1 MNSENLVYYLICS
14 HSIPGKESI
23 SKKREIRETG
33 DARSFLSSH
42 SLSGSELQLGFPDY
56 WLDTNPPPTAPSR
69 RQGLG
74 SQLEVSVN
82 WEEAEA
88 SEVPRMQSQKP
99 QLPPIV

>member
-56 WLDTNPPPTAPSR
+56 WLDTPPPAPSR
-69 RQGLG
+69 PQGLG

-99 QLPPIV
+99 QLPPTV

>member
-1 MNSENLVYYLICS
+1 MLEVSSAPTACQGQSSNSVSLI
-14 HSIPGKESI
+14 IGL
-23 SKKREIRETG
+23 T
-33 DARSFLSSH
+33 
-42 SLSGSELQLGFPDY
+42 
-56 WLDTNPPPTAPSR
+56 PPPPAPAPSR
-69 RQGLG
+69 PQGLG